1 MKTMEVRVTGA
12 GDGLVQALEATEQ
25 FAANSMLSKKDRL
38 HLRLLAEELLGLI
51 RSMIDDLEADYW
63 LEQAEGK
70 VRLHLTMDA
79 ELSREDREALIALST
94 SKENEAAKGIMGRI
108 KDMIT
113 TVIAP
118 SEEGPSLASLGV
130 MSLGS
135 PNGYRAGSYDWSLQK
150 YRDGVADDEEAMD
163 ELEKS
168 IIASIADE
176 VRVNIEGTHVEI
188 TVDKAF

>member
-1 MKTMEVRVTGA
+1 MKTMEVRVTGTGA
-12 GDGLVQALEATEQ
+12 GLAQALESTEQ
-25 FAANSMLSKKDRL
+25 FAQNLLLEKKDRL

-51 RSMIDDLEADYW
+51 RSMIADLEADYW

-70 VRLHLTMDA
+70 VRMHLTMEA
-79 ELSREDREALIALST
+79 ELSREEREALIALST

-118 SEEGPSLASLGV
+118 GEEGPSLASLGV

-135 PNGYRAGSYDWSLQK
+135 PNGYRAGTYDWSLQK

-163 ELEKS
+163 ELERS

-176 VRVNIEGTHVEI
+176 VRVSIEGTHVEI